1 MSEISDN
8 ESNYSAQVYEKK
20 TKLPKRKIKG
30 KRIGG
35 LKKGYTIDAA
45 AISDIEEAYE
55 DHDPTELKEDTL
67 NNLFVLLEC
76 TPR

>member
-20 TKLPKRKIKG
+20 TKLPKLKIKG
-30 KRIGG
+30 RRQ
-35 LKKGYTIDAA
+35 KKKSYNPDAA
-45 AISDIEEAYE
+45 HISDIEEAYE